1 MGVPDPLENDP
12 DNPCIGCGPDNPAG
26 LRLTFFRDGDRV
38 RSELT
43 VEPHHQGWPGRMH
56 SAVLYLALVETM
68 NWTLYGLTGTVG
80 LARETGPLHYERRVG
95 VGDRLEL
102 VGAVTDPD
110 VPALRVEAVDE
121 AGRRVGWL
129 ERTYEVLPEHAFL
142 ERMGYDAV
150 PAGLEG
156 CFPG

>member
-1 MGVPDPLENDP
+1 MGTSDPLPNDP
-12 DNPCIGCGPDNPAG
+12 GNPCIGCGPDNPAG
-26 LRLTFFRDGDRV
+26 LRLTFVRDGDRV

-43 VEPHHQGWPGRMH
+43 VEPHRQGWPGRMH

-80 LARETGPLHYERRVG
+80 LARETGRLHYE
-95 VGDRLEL
+95 
-102 VGAVTDPD
+102 
-110 VPALRVEAVDE
+110 
-121 AGRRVGWL
+121 RRVGWL
-129 ERTYEVLPEHAFL
+129 ERTYDMLPEDTFL